1 MPLKM
6 KERELECGK
15 RSYIMG
21 ILNVTPDSFSDGG
34 NFFDP
39 QAAVNHALQM
49 IEDGADIIDVGGEST
64 RPGAKELTCTEEISR
79 VVPVIEKLRSAC
91 PDCII
96 SIDTRKG
103 DVARAAVLAGADI
116 INDISGLQFCSEI
129 AKVAA
134 QTGAGL
140 ILMHMRGT
148 PETMQ
153 SVDNLE
159 YSDVVCVVY
168 TFLSEAID
176 KAVKAGV
183 KRNQIAIDPGIG
195 FSKNCEQ
202 NIAILN
208 RISVFKDLKV
218 PVLIGHS
225 RKSFIGQ
232 ILEESNPAGRIF
244 GTAGVTAWLAMNN
257 TDIIRVHDVKEMKQT
272 LMLFDACRNGITN

>member
-64 RPGAKELTCTEEISR
+64 RPGANELSCSEEIAR
-79 VVPVIEKLRSAC
+79 VVPVIEKLRSAS

-148 PETMQ
+148 PKTMQ

-159 YSDVVCVVY
+159 YSDVVCVVS

-208 RISVFKDLKV
+208 RIDEFKALNV

-232 ILEESNPAGRIF
+232 ILEECDPADRVF

-257 TDIIRVHDVKEMKQT
+257 TDIIRVHDVKEMKQALT
-272 LMLFDACRNGITN
+272 LFDACRNGI